1 LHRFRTIAVTA
12 VAGIALVACGS
23 GASSD
28 SGAPGGGSQA
38 AASQAAASQAEA
50 SEDAF
55 RPSFSEGLVADLEAL
70 IPDTVGELDM
80 TKSSMRGNEF
90 LISDT
95 SDPATVQFLED
106 IGVAPN
112 DVSMAVGFGFSA
124 DAATSLI
131 MFVFRAE
138 GAATNQLISAFKASL
153 DSQRDTPLTWTSG
166 EIGGTLV
173 EKALDGETAIYLY
186 AKDDILIFVSG
197 DADSAAEAISELP

>member
-1 LHRFRTIAVTA
+1 MNRFLTIALTA
-12 VAGIALVACGS
+12 VAGIAIVACGPA
-23 GASSD
+23 ASSD
-28 SGAPGGGSQA
+28 SGGPSSE
-38 AASQAAASQAEA
+38 ASQAAASQPGA
-50 SEDAF
+50 SEDVIQ
-55 RPSFSEGLVADLEAL
+55 PSFSEGLVADLEAL
-70 IPDTVGELDM
+70 IPDTVGDLDM

-90 LISDT
+90 LISDS

-106 IGVAPN
+106 LGVAPN

-138 GAATNQLISAFKASL
+138 GAETNQLISAFKASL
-153 DSQRDTPLTWTSG
+153 DSQRDTPLTWTSD
-166 EIGGTLV
+166 EIGGTSV

>member
-1 LHRFRTIAVTA
+1 MHRFRTIAVTA
-12 VAGIALVACGS
+12 VAGIALVACGPA
-23 GASSD
+23 ASSD
-28 SGAPGGGSQA
+28 SGEPSSHASHA
-38 AASQAAASQAEA
+38 AASQAQASR
-50 SEDAF
+50 DAIE
-55 RPSFSEGLVADLEAL
+55 PSFSEGLVADLEAL
-70 IPDTVGELDM
+70 IPDTVGDLEM

-90 LISDT
+90 LISEG

-106 IGVAPN
+106 LGVEPS

-138 GAATNQLISAFKASL
+138 GADTNQLVSAFKASL
-153 DSQRDTPLTWTSG
+153 DSQRDTPHTWTSD
-166 EIGGTLV
+166 EIGGTSV

-186 AKDDILIFVSG
+186 ARNDVLIFVSG

>member
-1 LHRFRTIAVTA
+1 VHRFRTIAVTA
-12 VAGIALVACGS
+12 VAGIALVACGPA
-23 GASSD
+23 ASSD
-28 SGAPGGGSQA
+28 SGAPGG
-38 AASQAAASQAEA
+38 ASQAAASHAEA

-55 RPSFSEGLVADLEAL
+55 QPSFSEGLVADLEAL
-70 IPDTVGELDM
+70 IPDTVGDLDM

-138 GAATNQLISAFKASL
+138 GAETNQLISAFKASL

-166 EIGGTLV
+166 EIGGTSV